1 MLLSHDTEK
10 NKDRY
15 TVFFWFFF
23 FFYRS
28 DNRRKHMGVTF
39 ECFYNVSIELE
50 GKHF

>member
-15 TVFFWFFF
+15 TVFFCVF

-28 DNRRKHMGVTF
+28 DNRRRHMGVTF

>member
-15 TVFFWFFF
+15 TV

>member
-15 TVFFWFFF
+15 SFFFGF

>member
-15 TVFFWFFF
+15 TFFFCF